1 MIYDVLAP
9 YYDALVGDIEACQR
23 WVAFTKA
30 YAHGSKVLDL
40 ACGSGDVSIA
50 LAKEGFRVRGIDF
63 SKEMIA
69 CAKAK
74 DKKKQV
80 RFEIG
85 DMRDLHDHE
94 AYDVVTCYCDSLNY
108 LLHEDEV
115 RKVFQAVYDA
125 LTTQGVFLFDVH
137 TQSRLDEFAQEYLE
151 EDYLEDVGYVWS
163 IQSEADRLYQNFIF
177 YLADGRQITEQHMQR
192 VYAADW
198 LKEQLEQCG
207 FTVMILTDFDQPRE
221 KDGEKYFFIAGKEFL

>member
-151 EDYLEDVGYVWS
+151 ED
-163 IQSEADRLYQNFIF
+163 
-177 YLADGRQITEQHMQR
+177 
-192 VYAADW
+192 
-198 LKEQLEQCG
+198 
-207 FTVMILTDFDQPRE
+207 
-221 KDGEKYFFIAGKEFL
+221 